1 MSPTVGVGAVAGAGD
16 VEDAIVVVDG
26 GGGGVGS
33 TPFSSSLSKSLILK
47 V

>member
-26 GGGGVGS
+26 GGGGLGAL
-33 TPFSSSLSKSLILK
+33 LSPAPYPSH
-47 V
+47 